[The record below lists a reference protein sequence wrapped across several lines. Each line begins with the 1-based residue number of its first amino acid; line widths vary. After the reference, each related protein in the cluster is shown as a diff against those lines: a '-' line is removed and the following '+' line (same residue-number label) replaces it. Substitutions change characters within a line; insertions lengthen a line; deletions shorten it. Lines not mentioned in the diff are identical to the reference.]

1 MIVLDTDDNLLIQSH
16 FSQAQAQQQQQPPT
30 LPPYSLHHQTTQATL
45 IPLRPG
51 DFAAVSSEVPNPPSP
66 HQQQNLLL
74 TSTTTSANMPGSEGA
89 TSSGMTLLGANV
101 PWCAPSGPYG
111 SLPGKQH
118 RIRSWNS

>member
-1 MIVLDTDDNLLIQSH
+1 MIALDTDDNLLIQSH

-51 DFAAVSSEVPNPPSP
+51 DFAAVSEVPNPPSP
-66 HQQQNLLL
+66 HHQQNLLL
-74 TSTTTSANMPGSEGA
+74 TSTNASANVPGSEGA